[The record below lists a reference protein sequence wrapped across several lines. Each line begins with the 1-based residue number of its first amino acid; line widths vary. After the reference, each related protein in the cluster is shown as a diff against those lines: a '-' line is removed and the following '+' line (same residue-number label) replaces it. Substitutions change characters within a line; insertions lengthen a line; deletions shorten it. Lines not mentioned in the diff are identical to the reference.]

1 MKKTVKPKT
10 TLDKI
15 REIIDKSP
23 WAVNYLDDVV
33 HDQATNMASSI
44 NNDGLKAQLEF
55 LNQRGVDDESVL
67 RYLEEATA
75 SLT

>member
-23 WAVNYLDDVV
+23 WAENYLDDVV